1 MDADS
6 CTPHIINT
14 VWKEGDDAWLALGA
28 PQGDLSLIHCK
39 ILSHSKVVISN
50 AVCIWTTNPDM
61 PVLQQ
66 TPIVSNDFPQCYRH

>member
-1 MDADS
+1 VDADS
-6 CTPHIINT
+6 CTPHIINS

>member
-6 CTPHIINT
+6 CTAHIINS
-14 VWKEGDDAWLALGA
+14 VWKEDDDAWFALGA
-28 PQGDLSLIHCK
+28 PQGDLSLIHYK

-66 TPIVSNDFPQCYRH
+66 TPIVSNVFPQRYRH